1 MLESNFLI
9 QQPPTNN
16 QNSKAKVNN
25 KANKKNNEKNS
36 KVNDEN
42 NAKVTDENNSKVTDE
57 NKPEPP
63 KGKTRGRKP
72 GSKNKSTIAKIKE
85 QEEAAKNKL
94 ASLETELNSLKA
106 SLKSPPAKKKKTN

>member
-25 KANKKNNEKNS
+25 KANKKNNEKNT
-36 KVNDEN
+36 KVTDEN
-42 NAKVTDENNSKVTDE
+42 NAKVTDEK
-57 NKPEPP
+57 KPEPP

-72 GSKNKSTIAKIKE
+72 GSKNKTTIAKIKE